1 MENDFKE
8 VKIKELIDLTTEEI
22 KKNLKYIVSE
32 SSINSFRKYFEDM
45 VIYQTLADVALCV
58 KVEGNPMFVST
69 NVATALIASNIRRNG
84 TLKTGEKLT
93 NMYSDLYGENT
104 LYAKKRVRELEK
116 EYLGES
122 FESKVLKTLK
132 EVNTSEDII
141 NPVDLIKVGVCMQ
154 DRASGYNEDHSK
166 NADSKIEFAKA
177 AWQIEKNKYERLGLT
192 NTAYYL
198 ILKDIYEEYDQKH
211 YPLVTREALEKTA
224 YLTYGL
230 DRDLKLSMED
240 MYSFYRMNDA
250 ARTID
255 MDVLDAY
262 KDEVEESFKSYRE
275 RHKAK
280 TKTR

>member
-1 MENDFKE
+1 
-8 VKIKELIDLTTEEI
+8 
-22 KKNLKYIVSE
+22 
-32 SSINSFRKYFEDM
+32 
-45 VIYQTLADVALCV
+45 
-58 KVEGNPMFVST
+58 
-69 NVATALIASNIRRNG
+69 
-84 TLKTGEKLT
+84 
-93 NMYSDLYGENT
+93 
-104 LYAKKRVRELEK
+104 
-116 EYLGES
+116 
-122 FESKVLKTLK
+122 
-132 EVNTSEDII
+132 
-141 NPVDLIKVGVCMQ
+141 MQ